1 MVLPPGT
8 PSRRTVVTVAIALV
22 AGVAHAAGVAALVA
36 RLDYPVDAL
45 ANAPAGRIGA
55 VVGLVAVVA
64 VPIAVALSIRV
75 VSPLVVVAASVVWP
89 IYLTAATP
97 LPTFSRLG
105 DYTVVEGPRFVDA
118 YVDAWYVWLFVAL
131 LVGLAEAVVRLD
143 VAQLPAPARVA
154 RLRRWLGPGEPA
166 ARRTAAVCGGVHAT
180 VFLVLAA
187 DWAYFVPG
195 GYLPSPW
202 YVGLAVLVW
211 TVVGLAVVG
220 GVGPYLLV
228 RQRIVAPT
236 LAFAWLARQVGW
248 AQNMPLP
255 DDPLPIYFV
264 GWPVFAGAFLLLGGA
279 EYVLRRLGRWGRAA
293 LTAG

>member
-1 MVLPPGT
+1 MVPPLGT
-8 PSRRTVVTVAIALV
+8 PSRRTVVTAVIALV
-22 AGVAHAAGVAALVA
+22 AGIAHAAGVVALVG

-45 ANAPAGRIGA
+45 ANAPAGRAGA
-55 VVGLVAVVA
+55 VVGLVTVVA
-64 VPIAVALSIRV
+64 VPVAVALWFRI

-89 IYLTAATP
+89 VYLTATTP
-97 LPTFSRLG
+97 PPTFSRLG
-105 DYTVVEGPRFVDA
+105 GYTVVEGPRFVDA

-131 LVGLAEAVVRLD
+131 LVGLAEAVIRLD
-143 VAQLPAPARVA
+143 VTRLPTPVHAT
-154 RLRRWLGPGEPA
+154 RLRRWLGPGQPA
-166 ARRTAAVCGGVHAT
+166 ARRTAAVCGGSHAA
-180 VFLVLAA
+180 VFLLLAA

-228 RQRIVAPT
+228 GRRLVVPT
-236 LAFAWLARQVGW
+236 LAFAWLVRQVGW

-264 GWPVFAGAFLLLGGA
+264 GWPVFAGAFLLVGVV
-279 EYVLRRLGRWGRAA
+279 EYALRRLGRWGWTV
-293 LTAG
+293 LTRE

>member
-1 MVLPPGT
+1 
-8 PSRRTVVTVAIALV
+8 VALALV
-22 AGVAHAAGVAALVA
+22 AGVAHAAGVAALVS
-36 RLDYPVDAL
+36 RLDYPIDAL
-45 ANAPAGRIGA
+45 ANAPAGRVGA

-64 VPIAVALSIRV
+64 VPVAVALWLRV

-89 IYLTAATP
+89 VYLTATTAP
-97 LPTFSRLG
+97 PTFSRLG

-131 LVGLAEAVVRLD
+131 LVGLVEAVVRLD
-143 VAQLPAPARVA
+143 VTRLPAPARAA
-154 RLRRWLGPGEPA
+154 RLRRWLGPGRRA
-166 ARRTAAVCGGVHAT
+166 ARRTAGVCGGAHAA

-187 DWAYFVPG
+187 DWAYFVPD

-228 RQRIVAPT
+228 GRRLVVPT

-264 GWPVFAGAFLLLGGA
+264 GWPVFAGAFLLLGGV
-279 EYVLRRLGRWGRAA
+279 EYALRRLGRWGRTA
-293 LTAG
+293 LTPE